1 MYLCK
6 YRCTWNFL
14 DLCKTRTHAQHVKST
29 QQMFTIPL
37 SSWMCFW
44 SMVDSFFLSQR
55 WIWWSMQRA
64 SQSAWQKRDLR
75 SHQDPES
82 WLYRQTEERLPEWGQ
97 HHGTVWPPEHN
108 SLGRRCHQMY
118 VGRSL
123 YKAELEVTGKL
134 NTHFLSREM
143 TDGADPLIANR
154 RKSVQDKSLIL

>member
-6 YRCTWNFL
+6 YWYTWNFL
-14 DLCKTRTHAQHVKST
+14 DLYKTWTQCPACKKYST
-29 QQMFTIPL
+29 NVCY
-37 SSWMCFW
+37 SSFILN
-44 SMVDSFFLSQR
+44 VFLVHGWFVFSSQR

-64 SQSAWQKRDLR
+64 SQSAWQERNLC

-82 WLYRQTEERLPEWGQ
+82 RLYRQTEERLPEWGQ

-123 YKAELEVTGKL
+123 YKAKLEVTGKL